1 MQKKILSLFM
11 LVALL
16 LIAACG
22 NGDGSGNGSS
32 ENSGD
37 NTGEATETASG
48 DVAIDGSSTVF
59 PIMEAVSEEFQK
71 SHEDIRV
78 TVGVSGSG
86 GGFEKFINGETDIS
100 NSSRSIKEEEKSA
113 LEENGIDYTEIEIA
127 LDGLSVVVNKE
138 NDWVEELTIE
148 QLKQIW
154 SEGSDVT
161 TWSDVNEEWP
171 DEEIAFFSPGT
182 DSGTYDYFSE
192 VVLGENQIKRDAA
205 LSEDDNVLVN
215 GVTGDKNGIAYF
227 GYAYYLENK
236 EDLNV
241 VPVVNGDG
249 EAVEPSQ
256 ETIQSGKYE
265 PLSRPMY
272 IYVANESVQNDA
284 VYEFLTYTLDN
295 AGKLAEDVGYV
306 GFSEEDYEAA
316 QEKIDSL
323 R

>member
-1 MQKKILSLFM
+1 MQKKMLSLFM
-11 LVALL
+11 LVALI

-22 NGDGSGNGSS
+22 NGDGSDNGSS
-32 ENSGD
+32 ENSNE
-37 NTGEATETASG
+37 NTSEAAETTSG

-59 PIMEAVSEEFQK
+59 PIMEAVSEEFQS

-100 NSSRSIKEEEKSA
+100 NASRSIKEEEKSA
-113 LEENGIDYTEIEIA
+113 LEENGIDFTEIEIA
-127 LDGLSVVVNKE
+127 LDGLSVVVNEE
-138 NDWVEELTIE
+138 NDWVDELTIE

-154 SEGSDVT
+154 SESSDVT

-171 DEEIAFFSPGT
+171 DEEIEFFSPGT

-215 GVTGDKNGIAYF
+215 GVTGDQNGIAYF

-241 VPVVNGDG
+241 VPIVNGDG

-256 ETIQSGKYE
+256 VTIQSGEYE

-284 VYEFLTYTLDN
+284 VYDFLTYTLDN
-295 AGKLAEDVGYV
+295 AGTLAEEVGYV
-306 GFSEEDYEAA
+306 GFTEDHYQEA
-316 QEKIDSL
+316 QGKIDSL